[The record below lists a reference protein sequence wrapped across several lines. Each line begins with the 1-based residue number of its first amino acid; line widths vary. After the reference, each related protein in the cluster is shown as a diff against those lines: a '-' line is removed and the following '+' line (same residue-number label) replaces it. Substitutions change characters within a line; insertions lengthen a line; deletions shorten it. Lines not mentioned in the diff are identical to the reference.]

1 MSRLISGI
9 HHVTAISGERHSLK
23 LAPQFEE
30 TRSSIEKKLIKF
42 NYNPTEFKLLQ

>member
-9 HHVTAISGERHSLK
+9 HHVTAIPGERHSLK

-30 TRSSIEKKLIKF
+30 TRSTIVEKLIKF
-42 NYNPTEFKLLQ
+42 SNNPTKFNI